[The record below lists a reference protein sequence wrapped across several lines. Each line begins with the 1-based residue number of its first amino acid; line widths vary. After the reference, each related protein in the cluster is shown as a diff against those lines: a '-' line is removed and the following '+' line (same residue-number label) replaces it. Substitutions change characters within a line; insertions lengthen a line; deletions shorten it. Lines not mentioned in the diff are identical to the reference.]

1 MTSEAYIIV
10 SILHKKSTLSFYFQ
24 GQGDCKAR
32 TLPGY
37 GHHFDL
43 AFETFDDCPADSK
56 SQSCALLEGISF
68 VKTIENMSEHFF

>member
-10 SILHKKSTLSFYFQ
+10 SIPHKKSTLSFYFQ

-43 AFETFDDCPADSK
+43 AFETFDDCFADS
-56 SQSCALLEGISF
+56 QPQPRTLLKGISF
-68 VKTIENMSEHFF
+68 VKTIKNMFEYFF